1 MSRIFCFS
9 SIVGVDNPDRW
20 REEILPL
27 AVILIRRIEL
37 CEIDYFRKIHLEVLK
52 GLFEQVLKIALEM
65 GAIKLG
71 NPIRKRCVK

>member
-1 MSRIFCFS
+1 M
-9 SIVGVDNPDRW
+9 
-20 REEILPL
+20 PL